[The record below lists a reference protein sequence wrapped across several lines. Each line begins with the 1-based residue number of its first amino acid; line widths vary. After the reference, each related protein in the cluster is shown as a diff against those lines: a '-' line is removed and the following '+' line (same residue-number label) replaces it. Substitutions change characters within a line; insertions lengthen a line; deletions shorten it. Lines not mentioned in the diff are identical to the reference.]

1 VKLALGPLARTDSI
15 KVTVALPYTLKEEL
29 DKYAE
34 VHSTAWG
41 QKVEAA
47 DLIPHMLAQFLSKD
61 RQFRKAIK
69 DKRLSRS
76 P

>member
-1 VKLALGPLARTDSI
+1 VKLALGPLARTDSV
-15 KVTVALPYTLKEEL
+15 KVTVALPFTLKEEL

-34 VHSTAWG
+34 VHSAAWG

-61 RQFRKAIK
+61 RQY
-69 DKRLSRS
+69 KRTIREKRPSRS
-76 P
+76 A

>member
-1 VKLALGPLARTDSI
+1 MKLALGPLARTDAV
-15 KVTVALPYTLKEEL
+15 KVTVALPFPLKEEL

-47 DLIPHMLAQFLSKD
+47 DLIPHMIAQFLSKD
-61 RQFRKAIK
+61 RQFKKMVRE
-69 DKRLSRS
+69 KRLSRNS
-76 P
+76 

>member
-1 VKLALGPLARTDSI
+1 MKLALGPLARTDLV
-15 KVTVALPYTLKEEL
+15 KVTVALSYTLKEEL

-41 QKVEAA
+41 QNVEAA

-69 DKRLSRS
+69 EKRLSRS
-76 P
+76 A

>member
-1 VKLALGPLARTDSI
+1 MKLALGPLARTDAV
-15 KVTVALPYTLKEEL
+15 KVTIALPFPLKEEL

-47 DLIPHMLAQFLSKD
+47 DLIPHMLAQFLAKD
-61 RQFRKAIK
+61 RQYKRTIK
-69 DKRLSRS
+69 ERRLARGA
-76 P
+76 

>member
-1 VKLALGPLARTDSI
+1 VKLALGPLARTDLV
-15 KVTVALPYTLKEEL
+15 KLTVALPYTLKEEL

-69 DKRLSRS
+69 EKRLSRS

>member
-1 VKLALGPLARTDSI
+1 VKLALGPLARTDLV
-15 KVTVALPYTLKEEL
+15 KVTVALSYTLKEEL

-41 QKVEAA
+41 QNVEAA

-69 DKRLSRS
+69 EKRLSRS